1 MRMHRRATLAL
12 MASTL
17 PALKA
22 ARAQTAP
29 WPNRPI
35 RMVIPWPPGQATDLA
50 GRVIAQRLGEK
61 LGQPVVPENR
71 AGAGGTIGTDAVAK
85 SAPDGYTLL
94 AGSSGPFTISPLLQ
108 RLPYDTARDLAP
120 IAMWGVSPYLLV
132 VKADFP
138 ANTLA
143 EFVAL
148 MKARPGHY
156 SFGSS
161 GTAATA
167 HLIIEAFNARAGI
180 EALHVPFAGS
190 APSMT
195 ALIGGQL
202 SYSIETMA
210 ATYPLVRQGA
220 LKALGVSLK
229 DGTSL
234 ARDIPPFARTPGF
247 EGFDAGAWVGLV
259 ARAGTP
265 TPIAER
271 LAQEVEQGMADPAV
285 RARFESISV
294 EPVPRGPAAFATYLQ
309 EQRDL
314 FQGIITRQNIR
325 LD

>member
-1 MRMHRRATLAL
+1 MRMHRRAALAL

-17 PALKA
+17 PGLKA
-22 ARAQTAP
+22 ARAQAAP

-50 GRVIAQRLGEK
+50 GRVIAQRLQER

-71 AGAGGTIGTDAVAK
+71 AGAGGTIGTDVVAK

-132 VKADFP
+132 VKPDFP
-138 ANTLA
+138 ASTVA

-148 MKARPGHY
+148 LKARPGHY

-180 EALHVPFAGS
+180 DALHVPFAGS

-195 ALIGGQL
+195 ALIGGQIN
-202 SYSIETMA
+202 YSIETMA

-220 LKALGVSLK
+220 LKVLGVSLK

-265 TPIAER
+265 APIAER

-285 RARFESISV
+285 RGRFESISV
-294 EPVPRGPAAFATYLQ
+294 EPVPRGPAAFGAYLQ